1 MRPES
6 LTLPYLV
13 GIPTQERNEWA
24 GICFLTTVR
33 SAFCESS
40 PPPPVVPCLPIGGPM
55 NHLRIAA
62 FAILFCTSFAWITR
76 AKSAAAHPSVDSKSL
91 SPLEQQLIS
100 FEKAIP
106 EAQKKHDIDF
116 YKHTLTDDFVAVG
129 TDAKLHAKDEI
140 LEDLRSADLV
150 EYRPYDIQ
158 VVQLNDGAAVVT
170 YDVIIEMSRYDE
182 DIPRYQHISSIW
194 VKQGDQWKL
203 RFQQATAAQ

>member
-1 MRPES
+1 
-6 LTLPYLV
+6 
-13 GIPTQERNEWA
+13 
-24 GICFLTTVR
+24 
-33 SAFCESS
+33 
-40 PPPPVVPCLPIGGPM
+40 M
-55 NHLRIAA
+55 NCLRITA
-62 FAILFCTSFAWITR
+62 FILLICCSFVWMTR
-76 AKSAAAHPSVDSKSL
+76 ARSVAADPSVDSKSL

-140 LEDLRSADLV
+140 LEDLRSTDLV

-194 VKQGDQWKL
+194 VKTGDQWKL
-203 RFQQATAAQ
+203 KFQQATAAQ

>member
-1 MRPES
+1 MAR
-6 LTLPYLV
+6 T
-13 GIPTQERNEWA
+13 
-24 GICFLTTVR
+24 R
-33 SAFCESS
+33 S
-40 PPPPVVPCLPIGGPM
+40 V
-55 NHLRIAA
+55 
-62 FAILFCTSFAWITR
+62 
-76 AKSAAAHPSVDSKSL
+76 AAHQSTASRSL

-106 EAQKKHDIDF
+106 EAQKRHDIDF

-140 LEDLRSADLV
+140 LEDLRSTDLV

-170 YDVIIEMSRYDE
+170 YDVIIQMSRYDE

-194 VKQGDQWKL
+194 VKIGDEWKL
-203 RFQQATAAQ
+203 KFQQATASQ

>member
-1 MRPES
+1 
-6 LTLPYLV
+6 
-13 GIPTQERNEWA
+13 
-24 GICFLTTVR
+24 
-33 SAFCESS
+33 
-40 PPPPVVPCLPIGGPM
+40 M

-62 FAILFCTSFAWITR
+62 FAILFCTSFAWMTR

-116 YKHTLTDDFVAVG
+116 YKRTLTDDFVAVG

-140 LEDLRSADLV
+140 LEDLGSADLV
-150 EYRPYDIQ
+150 EYRPYGIQ
-158 VVQLNDGAAVVT
+158 VVQLNDGAAVIT

-194 VKQGDQWKL
+194 VKMGDQWKL
-203 RFQQATAAQ
+203 KFQQATAAQ

>member
-1 MRPES
+1 MTYLRVAVF
-6 LTLPYLV
+6 TLLV
-13 GIPTQERNEWA
+13 
-24 GICFLTTVR
+24 
-33 SAFCESS
+33 SS
-40 PPPPVVPCLPIGGPM
+40 
-55 NHLRIAA
+55 
-62 FAILFCTSFAWITR
+62 SFVWITR
-76 AKSAAAHPSVDSKSL
+76 AKSVAAHPSPDSKSL

-129 TDAKLHAKDEI
+129 TDAKLHARDEI
-140 LEDLRSADLV
+140 LEDLRSTDLI

-170 YDVIIEMSRYDE
+170 YDVIIQMSRYDE

-194 VKQGDQWKL
+194 VKQGDQWRL

>member
-1 MRPES
+1 MSRFR
-6 LTLPYLV
+6 LTMVAVLV
-13 GIPTQERNEWA
+13 GIFLACVWA
-24 GICFLTTVR
+24 ARTT
-33 SAFCESS
+33 
-40 PPPPVVPCLPIGGPM
+40 PV
-55 NHLRIAA
+55 
-62 FAILFCTSFAWITR
+62 T
-76 AKSAAAHPSVDSKSL
+76 AAARLVQDARVL

-116 YKHTLTDDFVAVG
+116 YKRTLTDDFVAVG

-140 LEDLRSADLV
+140 LEDLRSTDLV

-194 VKQGDQWKL
+194 VKLGDQWKL
-203 RFQQATAAQ
+203 KFQQATAAE